1 VKVFGARRVFDSG
14 AREICECVIA
24 GAGWGNQHG
33 GGDLLGIIY
42 NEARMMREIMR
53 GIMRDRRGCAAIDFG
68 LATSKMERRLELI
81 VGNCA
86 GAMRN
91 RTKKPLL
98 AMVLVMATALAMT
111 LVVSAAAP
119 LGAQS
124 AAGGQ
129 TPMTQAPA
137 APAQAPAAQ
146 VPAAQSPATQPA
158 ATQAPPAQTPAP
170 TTPAPSAPASAAQ
183 TPAVLAPAQA
193 PTTLAPADDWMKA
206 AGGKQEFDVTSV
218 KLNKSGMPPSGD
230 MPHSNFPLGPGD
242 VYSPNGGL
250 FTATNMPLVIYI
262 YFAYKLN
269 SSQMSALRAQVPK
282 WVLSDNFDIQAKV
295 DGNPSKDQ
303 MRMMM
308 QALLADRFKLAAHTE
323 TRQSPVYALVLVK
336 PEKFGPQLRAHPADA
351 SCSTTQPAAAP
362 GAAPAAPATIDGG
375 YPAVCGGITLLQG
388 SASGRIRIGARDV
401 TMATIASGMTSP
413 FLGVD
418 RPVVDQTGLSGNFDF
433 TVEFSP
439 TVDTPLPPGVNFTPD
454 PDGPTFQEAL
464 KDQLGLKLDA
474 QTGSADVFIVDHIE
488 PPSEN

>member
-1 VKVFGARRVFDSG
+1 MA
-14 AREICECVIA
+14 
-24 GAGWGNQHG
+24 
-33 GGDLLGIIY
+33 
-42 NEARMMREIMR
+42 
-53 GIMRDRRGCAAIDFG
+53 
-68 LATSKMERRLELI
+68 LAVT
-81 VGNCA
+81 
-86 GAMRN
+86 
-91 RTKKPLL
+91 L
-98 AMVLVMATALAMT
+98 AMA

-119 LGAQS
+119 LGAQTT
-124 AAGGQ
+124 AGGQ
-129 TPMTQAPA
+129 APMTQAPA
-137 APAQAPAAQ
+137 APAQAPVAQ
-146 VPAAQSPATQPA
+146 VPAAQTPTTQPA
-158 ATQAPPAQTPAP
+158 ATPAPPAQTPAGQSP
-170 TTPAPSAPASAAQ
+170 SAQAPAAPASAAQ
-183 TPAVLAPAQA
+183 TPAVLA
-193 PTTLAPADDWMKA
+193 ADDWMKA
-206 AGGKQEFDVTSV
+206 AGGKQEFDVASV

-230 MPHSNFPLGPGD
+230 MPHSNFPLGPGA